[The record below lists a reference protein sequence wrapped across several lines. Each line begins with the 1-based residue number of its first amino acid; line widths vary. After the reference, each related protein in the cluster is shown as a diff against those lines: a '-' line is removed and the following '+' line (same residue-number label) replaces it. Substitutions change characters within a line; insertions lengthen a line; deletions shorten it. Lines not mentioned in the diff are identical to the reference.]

1 MIVTHVA
8 RAALISLCLSAI
20 ACGEEGAPEQRKII
34 ATQHAS
40 RVGAIIKDDL
50 ERHTR
55 GLAVGAAKIA
65 PGFVKVEGLQQD
77 QDMRKVLKL
86 LRNPKNGVPELII
99 SPMSFMAVVGMD
111 GVAIAR
117 DVELPDDKMKGMEL
131 GKLFPSVKNALA
143 GTAGWEVGEFAS
155 LEKGGKPSVSIVM
168 ASPAVYDG
176 KVVGALVLGI
186 PMWRLQQRI
195 SKQLV
200 MEEAGSKPGL
210 VLWVYLYRGDELFF
224 HGTPPKLEE
233 NLPNTAAKRAAGL
246 AKSPKGYT
254 GEFQQMGFWY
264 GYGVKPLPILGED
277 FGALIVRMDP
287 NPAPAR

>member
-1 MIVTHVA
+1 MAATPLA
-8 RAALISLCLSAI
+8 RLALALLCVSAI
-20 ACGEEGAPEQRKII
+20 ACGDEGAPEQRKTI

-40 RVGAIIKDDL
+40 RVGSIIKDDL

-55 GLAVGAAKIA
+55 GLAAGAAKIA

-77 QDMRKVLKL
+77 QDMRKVLKI

-117 DVELPDDKMKGMEL
+117 DVELPADKMKGMEL
-131 GKLFPSVKNALA
+131 GKLFPSVRKALA
-143 GTAGWEVGEFAS
+143 GEASWEVGEFAS
-155 LEKGGKPSVSIVM
+155 LEKGGKASVSIVM

-195 SKQLV
+195 SKQLI
-200 MEEAGSKPGL
+200 MEEVGSKPGL

-233 NLPNTAAKRAAGL
+233 NLPNTQAKRAAGL

-254 GEFQQMGFWY
+254 GEFQQLGFWY
-264 GYGVKPLPILGED
+264 GYGVKPLPLLGPD

-287 NPAPAR
+287 SPVAE